1 MNSKLKEALAIYR
14 SLGYEEAEF
23 NELLELGVGTKEEQ
37 KIAKDGLKS
46 GEWMEFRQLSETG
59 YGLVNVVDVD
69 LEKLA
74 IFAVRVGVDARRA
87 SNVLARS
94 SEVALEA
101 IKHRGKK
108 YAADFIGFAC
118 TSRRRA
124 WEHSDSFFG
133 GMCVRLL
140 HELELEIPESV
151 EYIKDWAFFAA
162 KTLNLKT
169 DSMIGENK
177 NPVPGLDMIK
187 TRFREHIEVGIAIN
201 TPATG
206 PFSKVLL
213 KGVEEGFLP
222 LDDAKSLVFLAM
234 DMAVRPGDRKEWV
247 KVLTKMGIDREDVVS
262 RTENLVS
269 LLAFGE
275 TPVIEAF
282 APLLIAHAKDEDLS
296 RILMASFA
304 AKTKKVKQLVL
315 KEALKRQA
323 PKEDGELYEWIVS
336 IRDTDDKTLTNLID
350 RLSAS
355 WNIDVSLHKEEELGE
370 EPVGLWQKTPP
381 LWEVPRFELGEVSSE
396 DMTELAATVSN
407 RRVEVYDLVNERF
420 LAAANK
426 LAVSNPEE
434 AKLCLAGVRPRG
446 LQILRLLNEWAR
458 NKPTVNTLD
467 PRGRDEEPGKRFYS
481 RLFNARNYI
490 VCSNI
495 DKLPCIL
502 STPSFED
509 LSINLSDLAERLLK
523 YKEEG
528 CSSVWEP
535 DLQLALTRL
544 DVESAT
550 KSDLNKIKKAKLYV
564 KMPDGQLL
572 KDDKNKLL
580 VVCDVVLNYLKDP
593 CVEPELDLEKIPY
606 WNIKVELPKS
616 LECFPNRFY
625 YTYDDMFSAFPL
637 WGDYAMVCVRRDTEV
652 YHGQGLILRQVV
664 RRRKPLGKAGT
675 MNFFA
680 VQSYLSDE
688 NAGDVLLA
696 TREAWERGLLLPGR
710 AEVKYLDWRGEA
722 PSNLASLAKAL
733 DGVAQD
739 GILSVVWE
747 VADDLIAASL
757 RAPRM
762 IAGTAELVKF
772 LQNYLEEVFF
782 AVRTGLAPQSVLELK
797 GLRSLASRSGSS
809 AAVTTAKAV
818 VQRIENFEDAC
829 GNKTVEK
836 EVPSKK
842 APASISCKKLK
853 SSEILPKEEVG
864 MGTQGLPFEE
874 FWKVQTKSEPMIE
887 DHVQIKVDVL
897 KTERSVKLFVF
908 TLKLPEIEEFEY
920 KIISEGWLY
929 GFESE
934 GQTSALELPSG
945 SPNDPDDWKK
955 NARQVWLHFDEEEH
969 KMVVSPHRNWK
980 EEQEGALSKNVR
992 TRLSSS
998 LLTVIIAL
1006 IAQDG
1011 DAIYSVPRLIR
1022 KLVDEGELS
1031 QDTVRYAV
1039 KLLLQ
1044 HEAVS
1049 PAKLVRILEK
1059 EPQLLSVFWVM
1070 SVECIRF
1077 AGGKEKAPTWVNRV
1091 LDNCLYYAY
1100 YFKEAIK
1107 RGFISDE
1114 EVLLEGL
1121 RGIAHSKKSAAKE
1134 KAERFLA
1141 YLLK

>member
-1 MNSKLKEALAIYR
+1 MNNKLKEALAIYR

-23 NELLELGVGTKEEQ
+23 DELLELGVGTKEEQ

-46 GEWMEFRQLSETG
+46 GEWMEFKQLSETG
-59 YGLVNVVDVD
+59 YGLVNVVDAD

-74 IFAVRVGVDARRA
+74 LFAIRVGVDARRA
-87 SNVLARS
+87 ANVLTGS
-94 SEVALEA
+94 STVALEV
-101 IKHRGKK
+101 IEQRGKK
-108 YAADFIGFAC
+108 YAEDFIGFAC

-124 WEHSDSFFG
+124 WEHSNSLFG
-133 GMCVRLL
+133 GLCINLVHRLD
-140 HELELEIPESV
+140 LEVPQNV
-151 EYIKDWAFFAA
+151 EYMKDWAFFAA

-177 NPVPGLDMIK
+177 NLVPDLDMIK

-206 PFSKVLL
+206 PFSRVLL
-213 KGVEEGFLP
+213 KGVEEGFFP
-222 LDDAKSLVFLAM
+222 LDEAKSLVFLAM

-247 KVLTKMGIDREDVVS
+247 KVLMKMGIDPEDVVS

-304 AKTKKVKQLVL
+304 AKTKKIKHLVL
-315 KEALKRQA
+315 KEALKRQV
-323 PKEDGELYEWIVS
+323 PKDDGGLYEWIVS
-336 IRDTDDKTLTNLID
+336 IRDTDDKALMNLID
-350 RLSAS
+350 RLSAL
-355 WNIDVSLHKEEELGE
+355 WKINVSLHKEEELGE
-370 EPVGLWQKTPP
+370 EPVGLWQETPP
-381 LWEVPRFELGEVSSE
+381 LWKVPRFELGEVSSE
-396 DMTELAATVSN
+396 DLTELAAVVSN
-407 RRVEVYDLVNERF
+407 RRVEVNDLINEHF

-426 LAVSNPEE
+426 LAITNPEE

-446 LQILRLLNEWAR
+446 FRIRRLLNEWAR
-458 NKPTVNTLD
+458 NKPIVNTLD
-467 PRGRDEEPGKRFYS
+467 PRGRDQEPGKRFYS
-481 RLFNARNYI
+481 RLFNARNDI

-509 LSINLSDLAERLLK
+509 LSIDLSDLAERLLN
-523 YKEEG
+523 YKKEG
-528 CSSVWEP
+528 YSFVWEP

-544 DVESAT
+544 DVESVK
-550 KSDLNKIKKAKLYV
+550 KSDLNKIKKAKLFV

-572 KDDKNKLL
+572 KDGKNKLV

-593 CVEPELDLEKIPY
+593 CVEPELDLEKISY

-616 LECFPNRFY
+616 LECFPNRFH

-652 YHGQGLILRQVV
+652 YHGQGLILRQVA
-664 RRRKPLGKAGT
+664 RRRKPFGKAGA

-696 TREAWERGLLLPGR
+696 TQEAWERGLLLPGR
-710 AEVKYLDWRGEA
+710 AEVKYLDWIGDA

-733 DGVAQD
+733 DSVAQD
-739 GILSVVWE
+739 KILSAVWE
-747 VADDLIAASL
+747 VADDLIATSL
-757 RAPRM
+757 KAPRM
-762 IAGTAELVKF
+762 IAGTAEIVKF
-772 LQNYLEEVFF
+772 VQNYLEEVFF
-782 AVRTGLAPQSVLELK
+782 AVRKGLAPHNVLELK

-809 AAVTTAKAV
+809 VAVTTAKAV
-818 VQRIENFEDAC
+818 AQRIENFEYTC
-829 GNKTVEK
+829 GNKMLEK
-836 EVPSKK
+836 EVLSKK
-842 APASISCKKLK
+842 APALISFKKLK
-853 SSEILPKEEVG
+853 SSEPLPKEEVG
-864 MGTQGLPFEE
+864 MGTPNLPFEE

-887 DHVQIKVDVL
+887 DKVQIKVDVL
-897 KTERSVKLFVF
+897 KTERSVKPFVF
-908 TLKLPEIEEFEY
+908 TLKLPGIEGLEY
-920 KIISEGWLY
+920 KIVSEGWMY
-929 GFESE
+929 GFENE
-934 GQTSALELPSG
+934 GQTSALEMPSD
-945 SPNDPDDWKK
+945 SLNDPEDWKK

-969 KMVVSPHRNWK
+969 KMVVSPFRNWK

-1022 KLVDEGELS
+1022 KLVEEGELT
-1031 QDTVRYAV
+1031 QETVRYAV
-1039 KLLLQ
+1039 KLLLE

-1049 PAKLVRILEK
+1049 SAKLVRILEK

-1077 AGGKEKAPTWVNRV
+1077 AGEREKPPTWVNRV

-1107 RGFISDE
+1107 RGLVSEE